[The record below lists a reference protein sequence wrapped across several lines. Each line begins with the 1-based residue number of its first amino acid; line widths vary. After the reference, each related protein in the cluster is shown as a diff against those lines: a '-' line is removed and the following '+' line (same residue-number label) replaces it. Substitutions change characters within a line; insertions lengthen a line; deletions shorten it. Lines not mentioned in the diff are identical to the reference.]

1 MYAGQLLLPTTVS
14 GPNRSPVESSTEHEV
29 WKLMVWPL
37 MLTLLSALNEPL
49 TVNVWPLE
57 TEVAD
62 MPENEMDAVSGKLP
76 VSAPYA
82 LDPWLL
88 LLTPC
93 PAVYKKV
100 SDDGLFLLLLS
111 QTRHF

>member
-1 MYAGQLLLPTTVS
+1 
-14 GPNRSPVESSTEHEV
+14 
-29 WKLMVWPL
+29 MVWPL

-100 SDDGLFLLLLS
+100 SDDGLFLLLRS
-111 QTRHF
+111 QTRQGPAGGGGGDGGGQVGHAASFG

>member
-1 MYAGQLLLPTTVS
+1 MLLPTTVS
-14 GPNRSPVESSTEHEV
+14 GPNRSRVESSTEHEV
-29 WKLMVWPL
+29 WKLIVWPP
-37 MLTLLSALNEPL
+37 MLTLLSALNDPL
-49 TVNVWPLE
+49 TVNVWPSVTE
-57 TEVAD
+57 TDD
-62 MPENEMDAVSGKLP
+62 MPENETEALAGNVL